1 MSLHPVLGA
10 VVAIDA
16 ALKDVAD
23 VDPVFM
29 PTPEKATAL
38 LALER
43 LETRLRELKL
53 RVLANADD
61 VAAADGSRDVAA
73 WLAHR
78 ARLDRS
84 QCRRDLRNARAVAE
98 RWAQVGHALRDG
110 AVNADQAP
118 VITHALDRLPDGL
131 EPEVVR
137 RAEAHLVEQAAH
149 FGPRQLRILG
159 RRVLDVIAPEVAEAE
174 ELRALEAEETH
185 AARHTF
191 LRTRRRGDGTTEI
204 HARVAD
210 HVADR
215 LLTYLDAFTSPRKD
229 DDGSRTPE
237 DRRPYDQRPYDQ
249 RLGHAFGALL
259 ETLDPHRL
267 PLHGGDATTV
277 IVTLD
282 HDTLTGR
289 LEGLGLIGD
298 QPLTAAQARRLA
310 CTATILP
317 AVLGGTSEI
326 LDLGRARRLFSP
338 AQRKAMALRDRTC
351 RAQGCD
357 IPAAWC
363 EAHHAAGRWAD
374 GGRTNLDDGVLL
386 CSWHHHRAHDH
397 HYDHTRHPDGT
408 IRFTRR
414 T

>member
-1 MSLHPVLGA
+1 MSTHPVLVA
-10 VVAIDA
+10 VGVIDA

-29 PTPEKATAL
+29 PTPDKAAAL
-38 LALER
+38 LGLAELSAR
-43 LETRLRELKL
+43 LEELSG
-53 RVLANADD
+53 RVLAAAGD
-61 VAAADGSRDVAA
+61 VAAADGSRDAAA

-84 QCRRDLRNARAVAE
+84 RCRRDLRRARGLAE
-98 RWAQVGHALRDG
+98 RWSQVGDALRG
-110 AVNADQAP
+110 GSVNGDQAP
-118 VITHALDRLPDGL
+118 VITRALDRLPEGL
-131 EPEVVR
+131 DVDVVR

-149 FGPRQLRILG
+149 FEPRQLRILG
-159 RRVLDVIAPEVAEAE
+159 RRVLDVVAPEVAEAE
-174 ELRALEAEETH
+174 ELRALEREEAH

-210 HVADR
+210 LVADR
-215 LLTYLDAFTSPRKD
+215 LLTYLDAFTSPRTNNSSA
-229 DDGSRTPE
+229 GGATPA
-237 DRRPYDQRPYDQ
+237 DRRPYDQ

-282 HDTLTGR
+282 LDTLTGR
-289 LEGLGLIGD
+289 LEGLALAGD
-298 QPLTAAQARRLA
+298 QPITAAQARRLA
-310 CTATILP
+310 CTATIIP
-317 AVLGGTSEI
+317 AVLGGPSEI
-326 LDLGRARRLFSP
+326 LDQGRARRLFSP

-351 RAQGCD
+351 RAEGCD

-374 GGRTNLDDGVLL
+374 GGQANLDHGLL
-386 CSWHHHRAHDH
+386 FCSWHHHRAHDR
-397 HYDHTRHPDGT
+397 HYDHHHLPDGT